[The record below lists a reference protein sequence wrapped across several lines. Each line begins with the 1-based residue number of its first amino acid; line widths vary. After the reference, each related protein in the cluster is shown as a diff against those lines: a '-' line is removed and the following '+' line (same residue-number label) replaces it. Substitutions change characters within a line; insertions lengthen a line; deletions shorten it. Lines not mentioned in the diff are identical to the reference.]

1 MAESSP
7 DKETCEAKIAER
19 FGLEHQLELV
29 LPQPSTTPP
38 ETKEAAN

>member
-7 DKETCEAKIAER
+7 DRWTYERKIAER
-19 FGLEHQLELV
+19 FGGQQQFEFIRM
-29 LPQPSTTPP
+29 LPPQAQ